1 MDAIANEL
9 VKGAFT
15 LAAVALGSLI
25 ALKVYFRQKE
35 YELTKLRY
43 LEGGLDV
50 VAAELDTAFGV
61 VSHNYARSLELCKLF
76 RDSGEHFQRS
86 ELERGFLQLD
96 CSKFHQIAHHR
107 VSSLIGANVVW
118 EVYQSAMAY
127 ANSANSVIAQEIP
140 EAIRILSQRD
150 EVLYDRKPAA
160 EDMVAELRKSHD
172 GGFKYAMLVREL
184 HALGLLLE
192 AERLNL
198 KAIAN
203 FHDRAEV
210 KELVARLQS
219 EFNKEVQTEDAV

>member
-1 MDAIANEL
+1 MNPIIIEL
-9 VKGAFT
+9 IKGAFT
-15 LAAVALGSLI
+15 LAAIVLGSLI

-35 YELTKLRY
+35 YELTKQRY

-61 VSHNYARSLELCKLF
+61 VSHNYARSLELCKFF
-76 RDSGEHFQRS
+76 RDSGNNFQRP
-86 ELERGFLQLD
+86 ELERGFLSLD
-96 CSKFHQIAHHR
+96 RSKFHQIAHHR
-107 VSSLIGANVVW
+107 VSSLIGTNVVW

-140 EAIRILSQRD
+140 DAIRILLQRD
-150 EVLYDRKPAA
+150 EILYDRKSAV
-160 EDMVAELRKSHD
+160 ENMVAELRKSHD
-172 GGFKYAMLVREL
+172 GGFKYAALVREL
-184 HALGLLLE
+184 HALCLLLE

-210 KELVARLQS
+210 KELVVRLQN
-219 EFNKEVQTEDAV
+219 EFSKAYQSAT